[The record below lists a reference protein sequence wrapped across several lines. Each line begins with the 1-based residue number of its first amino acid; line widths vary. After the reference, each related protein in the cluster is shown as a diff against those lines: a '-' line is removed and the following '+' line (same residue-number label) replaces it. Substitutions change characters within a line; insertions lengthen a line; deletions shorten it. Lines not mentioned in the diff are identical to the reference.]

1 MKRLMPLRRVVVE
14 VTNEVDCNDPEG
26 NRRAIKGWHNR
37 LNNGSIPRHIVTKLG
52 RELFLDLEA
61 WEKWMTEKD
70 QRYHNSGPGRPRAK

>member
-14 VTNEVDCNDPEG
+14 VTNEVACDDSEG
-26 NRRAIKGWHNR
+26 NRKAIKGWHNR

-61 WEKWMTEKD
+61 WEKWVTEKD
-70 QRYHNSGPGRPRAK
+70 RGCHNSAVGRPRAK